1 VHSIRTA
8 LATFGSL
15 LLARLIKMPEPYWAA
30 VTTIVAMQS
39 TLGASWDV
47 SKRRIL
53 GTALGA
59 IAGGIA
65 ASCFESSAMVVM
77 AVVFV
82 LGIVCATLRLDMA
95 AYRFAGVT
103 LVIVVLINRGK
114 TLPFVI
120 AFHRFVEVC
129 IGILV
134 ALALSAVWP
143 ARDVGQRKG

>member
-1 VHSIRTA
+1 
-8 LATFGSL
+8 
-15 LLARLIKMPEPYWAA
+15 MPEPYWAA

-47 SKRRIL
+47 SKSRIL

-59 IAGGIA
+59 AAGGIA
-65 ASCFESSAMVVM
+65 ASCFQSSTIVVA

-82 LGIVCATLRLDMA
+82 LGIVCATLRLDIS

-103 LVIVVLINRGK
+103 LVIVVLVSRGK
-114 TLPFVI
+114 APAYTI

-143 ARDVGQRKG
+143 APDVGRRKS